1 MITDIARLASVNE
14 ILLFYMRAKLRKGW
28 FINVGVFRDANS
40 KKSSFEENGVEVGDR
55 DTRRFHP
62 AVYTVIKF
70 VTKI

>member
-40 KKSSFEENGVEVGDR
+40 KKVVLRKMVLKLETATR
-55 DTRRFHP
+55 DGFIRRCIP
-62 AVYTVIKF
+62 
-70 VTKI
+70 